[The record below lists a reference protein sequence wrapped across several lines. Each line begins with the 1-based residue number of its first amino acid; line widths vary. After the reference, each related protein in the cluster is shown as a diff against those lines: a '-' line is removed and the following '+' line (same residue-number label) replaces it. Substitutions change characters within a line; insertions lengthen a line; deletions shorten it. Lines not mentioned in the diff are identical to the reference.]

1 MLVVKILYGLL
12 WALVNFLDF
21 FLTSYILYEILE
33 EPNIRDNDSSNL
45 NHITIDGNNIPNNLR
60 SPPSTLRVEIPS
72 ILNNIY
78 V

>member
-12 WALVNFLDF
+12 WILVNFLDF
-21 FLTSYILYEILE
+21 FLTSYILYEIIE
-33 EPNIRDNDSSNL
+33 EPNTRDNDSSNL
-45 NHITIDGNNIPNNLR
+45 NNITIDGNNIPNNLR
-60 SPPSTLRVEIPS
+60 SPPSTLQVEIPS